1 MVGWGQRYLMDVAR
15 VRAVV
20 QRCRMVSRRSARRGM
35 SLLEVMVVIVIML
48 GMALVA
54 VPVIGSLFS
63 LQQRKAAKDMVLMYQ
78 RLHDE
83 AILRNVSFR
92 IGFDLEA
99 NSYSIDTGE
108 PGALIFDNPEDRES
122 WEEMRDARFALM
134 TDEEVAKHKEARRPF
149 EKLSEGLSETHKL
162 PAGVRIGGIY
172 TPQYPEMMR
181 PEAYG
186 GDLLKAYDAEGQEI
200 AGKVFSYVFPNGMAE
215 HTVIW
220 VVDEDNPKDG
230 YTIEIEPLSGKIQL
244 HGELVDWEDSYDF
257 VPEEGPEL
265 PA

>member
-1 MVGWGQRYLMDVAR
+1 
-15 VRAVV
+15 
-20 QRCRMVSRRSARRGM
+20 M
-35 SLLEVMVVIVIML
+35 SLLEVMVVVVIML
-48 GMALVA
+48 AMVIVA
-54 VPVIGSLFS
+54 VPALGSLFS
-63 LQQRKAAKDMVLMYQ
+63 LQQRKAAKDLVLVYH

-92 IGFDLEA
+92 IGFDLEG
-99 NSYSIDTGE
+99 NSYSIETGE

-134 TDEEVAKHKEARRPF
+134 TDEELKQHEAARRPF
-149 EKLSEGLSETHKL
+149 EKISEGLSETHKL
-162 PAGVRIGGIY
+162 PAGVRIGGVY
-172 TPQYPEMMR
+172 TPQYSEMMR

-186 GDLLKAYDAEGQEI
+186 GEEIEAFNVEGEEI
-200 AGKVFSYVFPNGMAE
+200 PGKVFSYIFPNGMSE

-220 VVDEDNPKDG
+220 IVSEDEPKDG

-244 HGELVDWEDSYDF
+244 HRELLDWEDSYDF

>member
-1 MVGWGQRYLMDVAR
+1 MQDGMVFYRCSPAR
-15 VRAVV
+15 
-20 QRCRMVSRRSARRGM
+20 ARRGM

-48 GMALVA
+48 GMITVA
-54 VPVIGSLFS
+54 VPTIGSLFS
-63 LQQRKAAKDMVLMYQ
+63 LQQRKVAKDLVLVYQ

-92 IGFDLEA
+92 IGFDLEG

-108 PGALIFDNPEDRES
+108 PGTLIFDNPEDRES

-134 TDEEVAKHKEARRPF
+134 TSEELEKHEAARRPF
-149 EKLSEGLSETHKL
+149 EKLSEGLSETRKL
-162 PAGVRIGGIY
+162 PGGIRFGGVY

-186 GDLLKAYDAEGQEI
+186 GDELKSFNAEGEEI
-200 AGKVFSYVFPNGMAE
+200 PGKVFSYVFPNGMSE

-220 VVDEDNPKDG
+220 IVTEDDPKDG

-244 HGELVDWEDSYDF
+244 HGELLDWEDSYDF
-257 VPEEGPEL
+257 VPDEGPDL